1 MSWTGP
7 AELEAQVR
15 KLWDRGQL
23 LAALCDDQPLF
34 PRSLTLKAPSSR
46 DLSER
51 FPEVR
56 AWIARLAKDEGHY
69 RLEWRSVQH
78 RVIGANE
85 VPSAVWIDSL
95 EQALTMI
102 GKRSAAKRFATLLEL
117 TRAQAPDLLPF
128 LARRALRALELAED
142 WPQLLAVVN
151 WLRAHPRP
159 GVYLRQ
165 LDLPGVHT
173 KLIEQHRGVLQELL
187 DLVLP
192 AEAIDP
198 SASGIAGFCRRYGFR
213 DKPTRVRF
221 RLLDPDARL
230 LPGVHDQDLTVSQEA
245 FAELNPPVSRVFIT
259 ENEVNFL
266 AFPPMADA
274 LVVFGAGYGFSQ
286 LATAGWLHRVQLHYW
301 GDIDTHGFAIL
312 DQLRGHFPHTVA
324 MLMDEPT
331 LLAHRRHWVQEPN
344 PEQADLTRLTAAESQ
359 LYEGLRSHRWG
370 ERLRLEQERI
380 GYETLNGALLY
391 LPIR

>member
-7 AELEAQVR
+7 EELEAQVR
-15 KLWDRGQL
+15 KLWERGKL
-23 LAALCDDQPLF
+23 LAALCDEQPLF
-34 PRSLTLKAPSSR
+34 PRSLTLKGPSSR
-46 DLSER
+46 ALSER

-69 RLEWRSVQH
+69 RLEWRTVQH

-95 EQALTMI
+95 EQALAMI
-102 GKRSAAKRFATLLEL
+102 GKRTAAKRFAALLEL
-117 TRAQAPDLLPF
+117 TRAQTPDLLPW
-128 LARRALRALELAED
+128 LAHRPLRALEWAED
-142 WPQLLAVVN
+142 WPLLLAVVN
-151 WLRAHPRP
+151 WLREHPRP

-187 DLVLP
+187 DQVLP
-192 AEAIDP
+192 LEAIDL
-198 SASGIAGFCRRYGFR
+198 SASGVAGFCRRYGFR

-230 LPGVHDQDLTVSQEA
+230 LPGVRDQDLTVSQDA
-245 FAELNPPVSRVFIT
+245 FAELDPPVSRVFIT

-266 AFPPMADA
+266 AFPPLTDA
-274 LVVFGAGYGFSQ
+274 LVIFGAGYGFSQ
-286 LATAGWLHRVQLHYW
+286 LASAGWLQTKELHYW

-312 DQLRGHFPHTVA
+312 DQLRGHFPKA
-324 MLMDEPT
+324 ESLLMDEAT
-331 LLAHRRHWVQEPN
+331 LLEQRRHWVQEPN
-344 PEQADLTRLTAAESQ
+344 PELGDLTHLTPAERQ
-359 LYEGLRSHRWG
+359 LYDDLRSHRWG
-370 ERLRLEQERI
+370 ERVRLEQERI
-380 GYETLNGALLY
+380 GFEALSSALAQ
-391 LPIR
+391 